1 MGSGLPKFPIE
12 GGCQCGAVR
21 YRMKAAPLAIYA
33 CHCKDC
39 QRFSGTTHTISMVVQ
54 AETVELIAGTLHS
67 FDKTADS
74 GRVVRMFGCPD
85 CGTKIWN
92 EPLATP
98 HILIMKAGN
107 LDDMSWA
114 EPIGNIWTASK
125 APWVTIDESAPH
137 FPGQAPSRQPL
148 IDAYSAMLAAR
159 MPST

>member
-1 MGSGLPKFPIE
+1 MGRGLPKFPVE

-39 QRFSGTTHTISMVVQ
+39 QRFSGATHTISMVVQ
-54 AETVELIAGTLHS
+54 AETVELIAGALHS

-74 GRVVRMFGCPD
+74 GRVVRMLGCPD

-92 EPLATP
+92 EPKATP
-98 HILIMKAGN
+98 HMLIMKAGN

-114 EPIGNIWTASK
+114 EPVGNIWTASK
-125 APWVTIDESAPH
+125 APWVVIEESVPN
-137 FPGQAPSRQPL
+137 FPGQPPTRQPL
-148 IDAYSAMLAAR
+148 IDAYTEATAGHQ
-159 MPST
+159 

>member
-1 MGSGLPKFPIE
+1 
-12 GGCQCGAVR
+12 
-21 YRMKAAPLAIYA
+21 
-33 CHCKDC
+33 
-39 QRFSGTTHTISMVVQ
+39 MVVQ

-74 GRVVRMFGCPD
+74 GRVVRMLGCPD

-92 EPLATP
+92 EPQSTP

-125 APWVTIDESAPH
+125 APWVVIDDSVPN
-137 FPGQAPSRQPL
+137 FPGQPPSRQPL
-148 IDAYSAMLAAR
+148 IDAYSAMLEASAV
-159 MPST
+159 